1 MEPVGVGRRA
11 VAVLIDSILLFIA
24 GYAVA
29 ALSGQTTSTGF
40 EIRGAPFFLWVAIS
54 LAYFIVQEALQGTTL
69 GKRVMGLK
77 VVKQDGAPM
86 DWAASIARNVL
97 RLVDGFLFYLV
108 GAIAIWS
115 SKQRQRLGDMA
126 AKTIVV
132 AARSWIVM
140 AAAALLAIGG
150 PHEALAGSPRYS
162 ELVLSD
168 ARDGAA
174 VTVFKPGTPKVFLR
188 AKLVDVPAGATVK
201 GAWIAEKTGVAPPN
215 YKIDEKELKV
225 YPMMNE
231 VTYSLSK
238 PNAGWPVGEY
248 RVDLY
253 INNKP
258 AGNVKFRVAK

>member
-77 VVKQDGAPM
+77 VVKQDGTPM

-108 GAIAIWS
+108 GAIAIWA

-132 AARSWIVM
+132 SARSWIVM
-140 AAAALLAIGG
+140 AVAALLAIGG
-150 PHEALAGSPRYS
+150 SHEVLAGSPHYS
-162 ELVLSD
+162 GLVLSD

-174 VTVFKPGTPKVFLR
+174 V
-188 AKLVDVPAGATVK
+188 
-201 GAWIAEKTGVAPPN
+201 EKTGVAPPN

-253 INNKP
+253 IDNKP
-258 AGNVKFRVAK
+258 AGHVKFRVAK